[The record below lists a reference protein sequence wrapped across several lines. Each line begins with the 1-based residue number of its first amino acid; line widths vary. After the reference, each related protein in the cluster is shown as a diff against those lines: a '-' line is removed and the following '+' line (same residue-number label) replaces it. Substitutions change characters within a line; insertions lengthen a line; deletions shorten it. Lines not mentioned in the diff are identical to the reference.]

1 MASMRFEVNPSALDQ
16 LLNSPESVAY
26 RKKQGQRIAEAWRA
40 NIHRITGSTERS
52 IGVEQRGREVIVAAD
67 RSRDPESAWAFLEYG
82 TSSMR
87 AQAPAR
93 RAVR

>member
-1 MASMRFEVNPSALDQ
+1 MASVRFEVNPSALDQ
-16 LLNSPESVAY
+16 MLNSPDSIAY
-26 RKKQGQRIAEAWRA
+26 RKKQGHRIADAWRS
-40 NIHRITGSTERS
+40 NIHRITGATERS
-52 IGVEQRGREVIVAAD
+52 ISVEQRGREVIVAAD
-67 RSRDPESAWAFLEYG
+67 RSRDPQSAWAFLEWG